1 MAGGGK
7 RADGKRLKKAGD
19 VASHGGEPPRAKVG
33 TSKATEKGRK
43 RRQGQETSGP
53 SEAAGA
59 DQEQRPARERPGPSE
74 AEGGQ
79 RELRCREGPGP
90 SEAAEAVEATEAME
104 ERRPARDTPGPSAAM
119 GPEQER
125 PSEAAEWYTPASG
138 ARGGADLSN
147 MDLEQCNIGGLVSEP
162 AAVDRTPPIG
172 LRLGPGFEPV
182 PEWQPSPEAELLG
195 GNHGSEQLARDVLEG
210 SVTTRNV
217 RRRLG
222 TADLGSSLVGDSA
235 AGTARGARGGNKGGA
250 EGGRPPSSKRAEG
263 PPRWCKPLYV
273 HDPDKPDSLLRV
285 SARTGVQGDKDK
297 IICRICGKGVSF
309 SSCSYTTAAR
319 HVLVHGVTRDNL
331 DVAVAFANKAD
342 DDGKPFPSKE
352 WQEQLASS
360 KGARK
365 VLSYMRQAPY
375 ETGSQLWRECQAAIA
390 KWLAADALPMAVV
403 ETKAFR
409 AMCRTLNGRCPA
421 YSRKTITNKVSC

>member
-19 VASHGGEPPRAKVG
+19 VASHGRELPRAKVG
-33 TSKATEKGRK
+33 TSKATETGRK

-79 RELRCREGPGP
+79 RELPCREGPGP

-104 ERRPARDTPGPSAAM
+104 ERRPARDMPVPSVAM

-162 AAVDRTPPIG
+162 TAVDRTPPIG

-182 PEWQPSPEAELLG
+182 PKWQPSPEAELLG
-195 GNHGSEQLARDVLEG
+195 GDHGSEQLARDVLEG

-235 AGTARGARGGNKGGA
+235 AGTARGTRGG
-250 EGGRPPSSKRAEG
+250 
-263 PPRWCKPLYV
+263 
-273 HDPDKPDSLLRV
+273 
-285 SARTGVQGDKDK
+285 
-297 IICRICGKGVSF
+297 IKGVP
-309 SSCSYTTAAR
+309 R
-319 HVLVHGVTRDNL
+319 EGV
-331 DVAVAFANKAD
+331 
-342 DDGKPFPSKE
+342 P
-352 WQEQLASS
+352 
-360 KGARK
+360 
-365 VLSYMRQAPY
+365 
-375 ETGSQLWRECQAAIA
+375 QAASGLRGHPAGVSRSMSMTLINPIA
-390 KWLAADALPMAVV
+390 YCVCQLGQGC
-403 ETKAFR
+403 R
-409 AMCRTLNGRCPA
+409 AI
-421 YSRKTITNKVSC
+421 KIK

>member
-7 RADGKRLKKAGD
+7 RTDGKRLKKAGD
-19 VASHGGEPPRAKVG
+19 VASHGGEPPRAEVG

-147 MDLEQCNIGGLVSEP
+147 MDLEQCNVGGLVSEP
-162 AAVDRTPPIG
+162 AAVNWTPPLG
-172 LRLGPGFEPV
+172 YGWAPGSSPCLNGSPVLRLNC
-182 PEWQPSPEAELLG
+182 WG
-195 GNHGSEQLARDVLEG
+195 G
-210 SVTTRNV
+210 TM
-217 RRRLG
+217 
-222 TADLGSSLVGDSA
+222 A
-235 AGTARGARGGNKGGA
+235 AN
-250 EGGRPPSSKRAEG
+250 
-263 PPRWCKPLYV
+263 
-273 HDPDKPDSLLRV
+273 
-285 SARTGVQGDKDK
+285 
-297 IICRICGKGVSF
+297 
-309 SSCSYTTAAR
+309 
-319 HVLVHGVTRDNL
+319 N
-331 DVAVAFANKAD
+331 
-342 DDGKPFPSKE
+342 
-352 WQEQLASS
+352 
-360 KGARK
+360 
-365 VLSYMRQAPY
+365 
-375 ETGSQLWRECQAAIA
+375 
-390 KWLAADALPMAVV
+390 
-403 ETKAFR
+403 
-409 AMCRTLNGRCPA
+409 
-421 YSRKTITNKVSC
+421 